1 MENLNFCIFGDSVG
15 KGVVLSDTGRY
26 ASGSP
31 DINSLTGRDD
41 ITLKNYSRFGFVTEK
56 TLWLIEKCGDEIAS
70 SDAVFIEVG
79 GNDCDFDWQSI
90 SETPDEEHLCKTP
103 PALFEKIYTELLKK
117 AKAFGKKVF
126 ALNLPPIVAARYFRN
141 ISQRAGVCAENVLK
155 WLGSV
160 ETIYRYQE
168 MYSIMVEKIARAV
181 DVALIDIRSAFLSDH
196 HYENFICE
204 DGIHPNSKGY
214 ELIYKSVIDQYRAIE
229 QG

>member
-41 ITLKNYSRFGFVTEK
+41 IPLKNYSRFGFVTEK

-126 ALNLPPIVAARYFRN
+126 ALNLPPIVAARYFKN

-168 MYSIMVEKIARAV
+168 MYSIMVEKTARAV
-181 DVALIDIRSAFLSDH
+181 GVALIDIRSAFLADH
-196 HYENFICE
+196 HYEELICE

-214 ELIYKSVIDQYRAIE
+214 ELIYKSVIEQYLAIE
-229 QG
+229 ST

>member
-126 ALNLPPIVAARYFRN
+126 ALNLPPIVAARYFKN

-160 ETIYRYQE
+160 ETIYRYQG
-168 MYSIMVEKIARAV
+168 MCSMMVEKIGRAV
-181 DVALIDIRSAFLSDH
+181 DVALRDIRSAFLSDH

-204 DGIHPNSKGY
+204 DGIHPNSEGY
-214 ELIYKSVIDQYRAIE
+214 ELIYKSVIEQYRAIE
-229 QG
+229 QE

>member
-126 ALNLPPIVAARYFRN
+126 ALNLPPIVAARYFKN

-214 ELIYKSVIDQYRAIE
+214 ELIYKSVIEQYRAIE

>member
-79 GNDCDFDWQSI
+79 GNDCDFAWQSI

-126 ALNLPPIVAARYFRN
+126 ALNLPPIVAARYFKN

-214 ELIYKSVIDQYRAIE
+214 ELIYKSVIEQYRAIE
-229 QG
+229 QE

>member
-56 TLWLIEKCGDEIAS
+56 TLWLIEKCGNEIAS

-126 ALNLPPIVAARYFRN
+126 ALNLPPIVAARYFKN

-214 ELIYKSVIDQYRAIE
+214 ELIYKSVIEQYRAIE

>member
-117 AKAFGKKVF
+117 AKSFGKKVF
-126 ALNLPPIVAARYFRN
+126 ALNLPPIVAARYFKN

>member
-1 MENLNFCIFGDSVG
+1 MENLNCCIFGDSVG

-126 ALNLPPIVAARYFRN
+126 ALNLPPIVAARYFKN

-214 ELIYKSVIDQYRAIE
+214 ELIYKSVIEQYRAIE
-229 QG
+229 QE

>member
-15 KGVVLSDTGRY
+15 TGVVLSAPGRY

-126 ALNLPPIVAARYFRN
+126 ALNLPPIVAARYFKN

-214 ELIYKSVIDQYRAIE
+214 ELIYKSVIEQYRAIE

>member
-15 KGVVLSDTGRY
+15 KGVVLSDAGRY

-126 ALNLPPIVAARYFRN
+126 ALNLPPIVAARYFKN

-214 ELIYKSVIDQYRAIE
+214 ELIYKSVIEQYRAIE
-229 QG
+229 QE

>member
-126 ALNLPPIVAARYFRN
+126 ALNLPPIVAARYFKN

-168 MYSIMVEKIARAV
+168 MYSIMVENIARAV
-181 DVALIDIRSAFLSDH
+181 DVALIDIRSAFLADH
-196 HYENFICE
+196 HYEELICE

-214 ELIYKSVIDQYRAIE
+214 ELIYKSVIEQYRAIE
-229 QG
+229 QE

>member
-15 KGVVLSDTGRY
+15 KGVVLSDAGRY

-117 AKAFGKKVF
+117 AKSFGKKVF
-126 ALNLPPIVAARYFRN
+126 ALNLPPIVAARYLKN

-214 ELIYKSVIDQYRAIE
+214 ELIYKSVIEQYRAIE
-229 QG
+229 QE

>member
-126 ALNLPPIVAARYFRN
+126 ALNLPPIVAARYFKN

-168 MYSIMVEKIARAV
+168 MYSIMIEKIARAV

-214 ELIYKSVIDQYRAIE
+214 ELIYKSVIEQYRAIE
-229 QG
+229 QE

>member
-103 PALFEKIYTELLKK
+103 PALFEKIYTELLTK
-117 AKAFGKKVF
+117 AKAFGSKVF
-126 ALNLPPIVAARYFRN
+126 ALNLPPIVPARYFKK
-141 ISQRAGVCAENVLK
+141 ITEKAGICAENVLK

-181 DVALIDIRSAFLSDH
+181 DVVLIDIRSAFLADH
-196 HYENFICE
+196 HYENLICE

>member
-126 ALNLPPIVAARYFRN
+126 ALNLPPIVAARYFKN

-214 ELIYKSVIDQYRAIE
+214 ELIYKSVIEQYRAIE
-229 QG
+229 QE

>member
-126 ALNLPPIVAARYFRN
+126 ALNLPPIVAARYFKN

-168 MYSIMVEKIARAV
+168 MYSITVEKIARAV

-214 ELIYKSVIDQYRAIE
+214 ELIYKSVIEQYRAIE
-229 QG
+229 QE

>member
-126 ALNLPPIVAARYFRN
+126 ALNLPPIVAARYFKN

-204 DGIHPNSKGY
+204 DGIHPNPKGY
-214 ELIYKSVIDQYRAIE
+214 EPIYKSVIEQYRAIE

>member
-126 ALNLPPIVAARYFRN
+126 ALNLPPIVAARYFKN

-204 DGIHPNSKGY
+204 DGSHPNSKGY
-214 ELIYKSVIDQYRAIE
+214 ELIYKSVIEQYRAIE
-229 QG
+229 QE

>member
-126 ALNLPPIVAARYFRN
+126 ALNLPPIVAARYFKN

-181 DVALIDIRSAFLSDH
+181 DVALIDIRSAFLADH
-196 HYENFICE
+196 HYEELICE
-204 DGIHPNSKGY
+204 DGIHPNSRGY
-214 ELIYKSVIDQYRAIE
+214 ELIYKSVIEQYRAIE
-229 QG
+229 RG

>member
-1 MENLNFCIFGDSVG
+1 M
-15 KGVVLSDTGRY
+15 
-26 ASGSP
+26 
-31 DINSLTGRDD
+31 
-41 ITLKNYSRFGFVTEK
+41 
-56 TLWLIEKCGDEIAS
+56 
-70 SDAVFIEVG
+70 FIEVG

-126 ALNLPPIVAARYFRN
+126 ALNLPPIVAARYFKN

-214 ELIYKSVIDQYRAIE
+214 ELIYKSVIEQYRAIE

>member
-1 MENLNFCIFGDSVG
+1 MENLNLCIFGDSVG

-126 ALNLPPIVAARYFRN
+126 ALNLPPIVAARYFKN

-214 ELIYKSVIDQYRAIE
+214 ELIYKSVIEQYRAIE